1 MFLAIARASNQ
12 GNTKE
17 SVRVKSGL
25 RRLSLHGVLS
35 LMAMVLLAPALRAQV
50 AGTVRD
56 SSSQL
61 PLPNTAVLVLE
72 PSGRPVARS
81 VTDAQG
87 RFRLATTATTGKGRA
102 APKTV
107 YPLRLRV
114 LRMGFRPREIPLTAA
129 SAGTYW
135 DISLVSFPI
144 QLEEVQVVALT
155 CPQRPDRKQ
164 ALGLLRQVRMSLLA
178 NVVARSQSSATMQRL
193 LYERRYEGASGRVA
207 SQSVR
212 RRITSSTTEAFSAAR
227 SAAAFGHQGFNED
240 SDGAHT
246 YVGPDAETLLDDAF
260 AERYCFKV
268 APPDRTRP
276 LQVGLGFEPV
286 DREDGRIDIIGT
298 VWVDTLSRV
307 LRDMNFHYVGLDPQT
322 TALSPEGR
330 LSFRELSNGV
340 VIIDQWSL
348 RLGSGGRQSGRTL
361 VGRTQDVSGGGA
373 RERPQE
379 IGGEIARAT
388 WPDGY
393 TWQAPLGTI
402 RLRAVDGQGRP
413 ASGSVVQLLDTDY
426 QATTDLTGTFVL
438 SDLLPGPYTASVRD
452 PRLAALDVPSTTT
465 VRLQAVRDSTVDARV
480 VVESADDY
488 VIKRCGYESGIIAG
502 RGRLLGRV
510 LRADGSPASEARWTM
525 RDEFGTVMVE
535 SGKVD
540 ADGFF
545 NACQLPMNKS
555 VTIDVW
561 QGDKRTNVSRTV
573 SEPLTTLRVVLPQ

>member
-1 MFLAIARASNQ
+1 M
-12 GNTKE
+12 
-17 SVRVKSGL
+17 RVKSGL
-25 RRLSLHGVLS
+25 RRLSHWGVLS
-35 LMAMVLLAPALRAQV
+35 LIAMIVLPPALRAQV

-56 SSSQL
+56 SSSQA

-72 PSGRPVARS
+72 QGGKPVSRGT
-81 VTDAQG
+81 TDAQG
-87 RFRLATTATTGKGRA
+87 RFRLATTPTTGKGRA

-107 YPLRLRV
+107 FPLRLRV

-144 QLEEVQVVALT
+144 KLEEVQVVALT

-193 LYERRYEGASGRVA
+193 LFERRFEGASGRVA
-207 SQSVR
+207 SQTVH
-212 RRITSSTTEAFSAAR
+212 RRITSSTREAFSAAR
-227 SAAAFGHQGFNED
+227 SAAAFNRQGFIED
-240 SDGAHT
+240 SSGAHA

-268 APPDRTRP
+268 APPDRPRP

-307 LRDMNFHYVGLDPQT
+307 LRDMDFHYVGLDPQT

-348 RLGSGGRQSGRTL
+348 RLGAGGRPAGKMVGGRTP
-361 VGRTQDVSGGGA
+361 VVSATEGTT

-379 IGGEIARAT
+379 IGGEIARAS

-393 TWQAPLGTI
+393 SWEAPLGTI

-426 QATTDLTGTFVL
+426 EATTDLTGTFVL
-438 SDLLPGPYTASVRD
+438 TDLLPGPYTASVRD

-488 VIKRCGYESGIIAG
+488 VIKRCGYDAGIVAG

-510 LRADGSPASEARWTM
+510 MRADGRPASEARWTM
-525 RDEFGTVMVE
+525 RDEFGTVIVE
-535 SGKVD
+535 SGRAD
-540 ADGFF
+540 GDGFF
-545 NACQLPMNKS
+545 HACQLPMNKS

-561 QGDKRTNVSRTV
+561 QSDKRTNASTTLKD
-573 SEPLTTLRVVLPQ
+573 PLTTLRVVLPQ

>member
-1 MFLAIARASNQ
+1 
-12 GNTKE
+12 
-17 SVRVKSGL
+17 VKSGL
-25 RRLSLHGVLS
+25 RRLCVFGMLS
-35 LMAMVLLAPALRAQV
+35 LAAALSSPHALRAQV
-50 AGTVRD
+50 AGIVRD
-56 SSSQL
+56 SASQL
-61 PLPNTAVLVLE
+61 PLPNTAVMVLE
-72 PSGRPVARS
+72 PSGKPVSRS
-81 VTDAQG
+81 VSDQQG
-87 RFRLATTATTGKGRA
+87 RFRLATSATSAKGRV

-129 SAGTYW
+129 SAGTFW
-135 DISLVSFPI
+135 DIGLVSFPI

-164 ALGLLRQVRMSLLA
+164 ALGLLREVRMSLLA

-193 LYERRYEGASGRVA
+193 LFERRFEGASGRVA
-207 SQSVR
+207 AQRVR
-212 RRITSSTTEAFSAAR
+212 RRVTSSTTEAFSAAR
-227 SAAAFGHQGFNED
+227 SAAAFSRQGFIED
-240 SDGAHT
+240 STGAHT

-268 APPDRTRP
+268 APPDRARP

-307 LRDMNFHYVGLDPQT
+307 LRDMDFHYVGLDPQT

-348 RLGSGGRQSGRTL
+348 RLGGERRPAGRTL
-361 VGRTQDVSGGGA
+361 VGRTAEVSETSGGS

-379 IGGEIARAT
+379 IGGEIARAS

-393 TWQAPLGTI
+393 SWEAPLGTI

-426 QATTDLTGTFVL
+426 QATTDASGTFVL
-438 SDLLPGPYTASVRD
+438 SDLLPGPYIASVRD
-452 PRLAALDVPSTTT
+452 PRLAALDVPSTRT
-465 VRLQAVRDSTVDARV
+465 VRLSAVRDSTVDARV
-480 VVESADDY
+480 VVESADDF
-488 VIKRCGYESGIIAG
+488 VIKRCGYDPGVIAG
-502 RGRLLGRV
+502 RVRLLGRV
-510 LRADGSPASEARWTM
+510 MRADGQPATDARWTM

-535 SGKVD
+535 SGRVD
-540 ADGFF
+540 TEGFF
-545 NACQLPMNKS
+545 SACQLPMNKS

-561 QGDKRTNVSRTV
+561 QGDKRTNASRTTT
-573 SEPLTTLRVVLPQ
+573 EPLTTLRLVLPP

>member
-1 MFLAIARASNQ
+1 
-12 GNTKE
+12 
-17 SVRVKSGL
+17 VKSGL

-361 VGRTQDVSGGGA
+361 VGRTQDVSGGAA

-413 ASGSVVQLLDTDY
+413 ASGSVQLLDNTDY

-561 QGDKRTNVSRTV
+561 QGDKRTNASRSV

>member
-1 MFLAIARASNQ
+1 M
-12 GNTKE
+12 
-17 SVRVKSGL
+17 RVSFEL
-25 RRLSLHGVLS
+25 RRPGMLVLS
-35 LMAMVLLAPALRAQV
+35 LMAMVLFPLALHSQV

-56 SSSQL
+56 SSSQI
-61 PLPNTAVLVLE
+61 PLPNTAVIVLD
-72 PSGRPVARS
+72 PAGRAVSRS
-81 VTDAQG
+81 VTDQQG
-87 RFRLATTATTGKGRA
+87 RFRLATTATKGKGRS
-102 APKTV
+102 APRTV

-135 DISLVSFPI
+135 DIGLVSFPI
-144 QLEEVQVVALT
+144 QLEEVQVVAVT

-193 LYERRYEGASGRVA
+193 LFERRYDGASGRIV
-207 SQSVR
+207 SQTVR
-212 RRITSSTTEAFSAAR
+212 KRVTSSTTEPFSAAR
-227 SAAAFGHQGFNED
+227 SAAAFSRQGFVED
-240 SDGAHT
+240 ATGAHT
-246 YVGPDAETLLDDAF
+246 YIGPDAETLIDDAF

-307 LRDMNFHYVGLDPQT
+307 LRDLDFHYVGLDQQT
-322 TALSPEGR
+322 SALSPEGR

-340 VIIDQWSL
+340 VVIDQWSL
-348 RLGSGGRQSGRTL
+348 RLGSEGRPVRRTL
-361 VGRTQDVSGGGA
+361 VGRTAEVTRMEGA
-373 RERPQE
+373 TRERPQE
-379 IGGEIARAT
+379 IGGEIARAS

-393 TWQAPLGTI
+393 SWEAPLGTI

-413 ASGSVVQLLDTDY
+413 VTGSVVQLLDTDY
-426 QATTDLTGTFVL
+426 QATTDASGTFVL
-438 SDLLPGPYTASVRD
+438 EDLLPGPYTASVRD

-465 VRLQAVRDSTVDARV
+465 LRLSAVRDSTIDARV

-488 VIKRCGYESGIIAG
+488 VMKRCGYDNVLAG
-502 RGRLLGRV
+502 RARLLGRV
-510 LRADGSPASEARWTM
+510 TTTDGRAASEARWTM
-525 RDEFGTVMVE
+525 RDEFGTVLVE
-535 SGKVD
+535 GGRVD
-540 ADGFF
+540 GEGFF
-545 NACQLPMNKS
+545 HSCQLPMNRS

-561 QGDKRTNVSRTV
+561 QGDRRVNASRPM
-573 SEPLTTLRVVLPQ
+573 SDPFTTLKVVLP

>member
-1 MFLAIARASNQ
+1 M
-12 GNTKE
+12 
-17 SVRVKSGL
+17 KSGL

-348 RLGSGGRQSGRTL
+348 RLSTERRPAGRTL
-361 VGRTQDVSGGGA
+361 AGRTPVVSATSGTT
-373 RERPQE
+373 RDRPQE
-379 IGGEIARAT
+379 IGGEIARAS

-393 TWQAPLGTI
+393 SWEAPLGTI

-426 QATTDLTGTFVL
+426 RATTDASGTFVL
-438 SDLLPGPYTASVRD
+438 NDLLPGPYIASVRD

-465 VRLQAVRDSTVDARV
+465 LRVSAVRDSTVDARV
-480 VVESADDY
+480 VVESAEDY
-488 VIKRCGYESGIIAG
+488 VIKRCGYDAGILAG

-510 LRADGSPASEARWTM
+510 MRGDGQPAADARFTM

-535 SGKVD
+535 SGRAD
-540 ADGFF
+540 AEGFF
-545 NACQLPMNKS
+545 TACQIPLNKS

-561 QGDKRTNVSRTV
+561 QGDKRTNASSRMTD
-573 SEPLTTLRVVLPQ
+573 PLTTLRVALPQ

>member
-1 MFLAIARASNQ
+1 M
-12 GNTKE
+12 
-17 SVRVKSGL
+17 
-25 RRLSLHGVLS
+25 
-35 LMAMVLLAPALRAQV
+35 LLLPPSLRAQV

-61 PLPNTAVLVLE
+61 PLPNTAVIVLD
-72 PSGRPVARS
+72 PAGRPVSRS
-81 VTDAQG
+81 VTDQQG
-87 RFRLATTATTGKGRA
+87 HFRLATTPTAAKGRPT
-102 APKTV
+102 PKTV

-114 LRMGFRPREIPLTAA
+114 LRMGFRPREIALTPA
-129 SAGTYW
+129 SAGTFW
-135 DISLVSFPI
+135 DIALVSFPI
-144 QLEEVQVVALT
+144 QLEEVQIVALT

-193 LYERRYEGASGRVA
+193 LYERRFEGPSGRLA
-207 SQSVR
+207 SQTVR
-212 RRITSSTTEAFSAAR
+212 RRVTSSTTEAFSAAR
-227 SAAAFGHQGFNED
+227 SAAAFSRQGFIED
-240 SDGAHT
+240 SAGAHS

-307 LRDMNFHYVGLDPQT
+307 LRDMDFHYLGLDPQT
-322 TALSPEGR
+322 SALSPEGR

-348 RLGSGGRQSGRTL
+348 RLGTERRPAGRTL
-361 VGRTQDVSGGGA
+361 AGRTPVVSATSGTT

-379 IGGEIARAT
+379 IGGEIARAS

-402 RLRAVDGQGRP
+402 RLRAVDGQGRA

-426 QATTDLTGTFVL
+426 QATTDASGTFVL
-438 SDLLPGPYTASVRD
+438 TDLLPGPYTASVRD
-452 PRLAALDVPSTTT
+452 PRLAALDVPSTTS
-465 VRLQAVRDSTVDARV
+465 VRLSAVRDSTVDARV
-480 VVESADDY
+480 VVESAEDY
-488 VIKRCGYESGIIAG
+488 VVKRCGYDAGILAG

-510 LRADGSPASEARWTM
+510 MRADGEPAADARYTM

-535 SGKVD
+535 SGRAD
-540 ADGFF
+540 AEGFF
-545 NACQLPMNKS
+545 TACQIPLNKS

-561 QGDKRTNVSRTV
+561 QGDKRTNASSRLTD
-573 SEPLTTLRVVLPQ
+573 PLTTLRVALPQ

>member
-1 MFLAIARASNQ
+1 MQ
-12 GNTKE
+12 
-17 SVRVKSGL
+17 VKSARG
-25 RRLSLHGVLS
+25 RRSLCAALSLV
-35 LMAMVLLAPALRAQV
+35 AMVLLPSALRAQV

-56 SSSQL
+56 SASQL
-61 PLPNTAVLVLE
+61 PLPNTAVIVLD
-72 PSGRPVARS
+72 PAGKPVSRS
-81 VTDAQG
+81 VTDQQG
-87 RFRLATTATTGKGRA
+87 KFRLATSRTAGKGRS

-114 LRMGFRPREIPLTAA
+114 LRMGFRPREVPLTAA

-135 DISLVSFPI
+135 DIGLVSFPI

-193 LYERRYEGASGRVA
+193 LFERRFEGASGRIA
-207 SQSVR
+207 SQTVR
-212 RRITSSTTEAFSAAR
+212 RRVTSSTSEAFSAAR
-227 SAAAFGHQGFNED
+227 SAAAFSRQGFLED
-240 SDGAHT
+240 STGAHP

-268 APPDRTRP
+268 APPDRARP

-307 LRDMNFHYVGLDPQT
+307 LRDMDFHYLGLDAQT
-322 TALSPEGR
+322 SALNPEGR

-348 RLGSGGRQSGRTL
+348 RLGGERRPAGRAL
-361 VGRTQDVSGGGA
+361 VGRTADVSAMSGGA
-373 RERPQE
+373 RDRPQE
-379 IGGEIARAT
+379 IGGEIARAS

-393 TWQAPLGTI
+393 SWQAPLGTI
-402 RLRAVDGQGRP
+402 RLRAVDGQGRA

-426 QATTDLTGTFVL
+426 RATTDESGVFVL
-438 SDLLPGPYTASVRD
+438 TDLLPGPYIASVRD

-465 VRLQAVRDSTVDARV
+465 IRLSAVRDSTVDARV

-488 VIKRCGYESGIIAG
+488 VLKRCGYDAGVIAG

-510 LRADGSPASEARWTM
+510 MRADGRPATDARWTM
-525 RDEFGTVMVE
+525 RDEFGTVIVE
-535 SGKVD
+535 SGRVD

-545 NACQLPMNKS
+545 HSCQLPMNKS
-555 VTIDVW
+555 VMIDVW
-561 QGDKRTNVSRTV
+561 QNDKRTNVSRTMT
-573 SEPLTTLRVVLPQ
+573 EPLTTLRVVLPE

>member
-1 MFLAIARASNQ
+1 
-12 GNTKE
+12 
-17 SVRVKSGL
+17 
-25 RRLSLHGVLS
+25 
-35 LMAMVLLAPALRAQV
+35 MAMVLLAPALRAQV

-361 VGRTQDVSGGGA
+361 VGRTQDVSGGAA

-561 QGDKRTNVSRTV
+561 QGDKRTNASRSV

>member
-1 MFLAIARASNQ
+1 M
-12 GNTKE
+12 
-17 SVRVKSGL
+17 KSGL
-25 RRLSLHGVLS
+25 RRLSHWGALS
-35 LMAMVLLAPALRAQV
+35 LAMMLVLPPALRAQV
-50 AGTVRD
+50 AGMVRD
-56 SSSQL
+56 SASQL
-61 PLPNTAVLVLE
+61 PLPNTAVIVLD
-72 PSGRPVARS
+72 PAGRPVSRS
-81 VTDAQG
+81 VTDPQG
-87 RFRLATTATTGKGRA
+87 RFRLATTPTTGKGRA

-114 LRMGFRPREIPLTAA
+114 LRMGFRPKEIPLTPA

-135 DISLVSFPI
+135 DIGLVSFPI
-144 QLEEVQVVALT
+144 QLEEVAVVALT

-178 NVVARSQSSATMQRL
+178 NVVARSQSSATMERL
-193 LYERRYEGASGRVA
+193 LFERRFEGASGRIA
-207 SQSVR
+207 SQTVR

-227 SAAAFGHQGFNED
+227 SAAAFSRQGFIED
-240 SDGAHT
+240 STGAHA

-268 APPDRTRP
+268 APPDRARP

-307 LRDMNFHYVGLDPQT
+307 LRDMDFHYVGLDPQT

-348 RLGSGGRQSGRTL
+348 RLSTERRTAGKTLAGRTP
-361 VGRTQDVSGGGA
+361 VVAATAGTT

-379 IGGEIARAT
+379 IGGEIARAS

-393 TWQAPLGTI
+393 SWQAPLGTI

-426 QATTDLTGTFVL
+426 RATTDASGTFVL
-438 SDLLPGPYTASVRD
+438 NDLLPGPYVASVRD
-452 PRLAALDVPSTTT
+452 PRLAALDVPSNTT
-465 VRLQAVRDSTVDARV
+465 VRLSAVRDSTVDARV

-488 VIKRCGYESGIIAG
+488 VVKRCGYDAGILAG

-510 LRADGSPASEARWTM
+510 MRADGQPAADARYTM

-535 SGKVD
+535 SGRAD

-545 NACQLPMNKS
+545 TACQIPLNKS

-561 QGDKRTNVSRTV
+561 QGDKRTNASSRLTD
-573 SEPLTTLRVVLPQ
+573 PLTTLRVALPQ

>member
-1 MFLAIARASNQ
+1 M
-12 GNTKE
+12 
-17 SVRVKSGL
+17 RVKCGR
-25 RRLSLHGVLS
+25 RRLSVYGVLS
-35 LMAMVLLAPALRAQV
+35 LIVMVLMPPALRAQV

-61 PLPNTAVLVLE
+61 PLPNTAVMVLE
-72 PSGRPVARS
+72 PSGKPVARG
-81 VTDAQG
+81 VTDQQG
-87 RFRLATTATTGKGRA
+87 RFRLATSPTTGKGRA

-135 DISLVSFPI
+135 DVSLVSFPI

-193 LYERRYEGASGRVA
+193 LYERRYEGGSGRIA
-207 SQSVR
+207 GQTVR
-212 RRITSSTTEAFSAAR
+212 RRVTSSTTESFSAAR
-227 SAAAFGHQGFNED
+227 SAAAFSRQGFIED
-240 SDGAHT
+240 STGAHT
-246 YVGPDAETLLDDAF
+246 YVGPDAETLIDDAF

-307 LRDMNFHYVGLDPQT
+307 LRDMDFHYVGLDPQI
-322 TALSPEGR
+322 TALSPAGR

-348 RLGSGGRQSGRTL
+348 RLGAERRAPGRTL
-361 VGRTQDVSGGGA
+361 VGRTPEVTSMGGT
-373 RERPQE
+373 RDRPQE
-379 IGGEIARAT
+379 IGGEIARAS
-388 WPDGY
+388 WADGY
-393 TWQAPLGTI
+393 SWEAPLGTI
-402 RLRAVDGQGRP
+402 RLRVVDGQGQA

-426 QATTDLTGTFVL
+426 RATTDASGSFLLT
-438 SDLLPGPYTASVRD
+438 DLLPGPYVASVRD
-452 PRLAALDVPSTTT
+452 PRLAALEVPSTTT
-465 VRLQAVRDSTVDARV
+465 LRLSAVRDSTVDARA

-488 VIKRCGYESGIIAG
+488 VIKRCGYGAGIVAG
-502 RGRLLGRV
+502 RARLLGRV
-510 LRADGSPASEARWTM
+510 MRADGQPASDARWTM

-535 SGKVD
+535 SGRAD

-545 NACQLPMNKS
+545 HSCQLPMNKS

-561 QGDKRTNVSRTV
+561 QGDKRTNASARTTD
-573 SEPLTTLRVVLPQ
+573 ELTTLRLVLPQ

>member
-1 MFLAIARASNQ
+1 
-12 GNTKE
+12 
-17 SVRVKSGL
+17 VKSGL

-227 SAAAFGHQGFNED
+227 SAAAFGHQGFNEG

-361 VGRTQDVSGGGA
+361 VGRTQDVSGGAA

-561 QGDKRTNVSRTV
+561 QGDKRTNASRSV

>member
-1 MFLAIARASNQ
+1 
-12 GNTKE
+12 
-17 SVRVKSGL
+17 
-25 RRLSLHGVLS
+25 
-35 LMAMVLLAPALRAQV
+35 MAMVLLAPALRAQV

-361 VGRTQDVSGGGA
+361 VGRTQDVSGGAA

-561 QGDKRTNVSRTV
+561 QGDKRTNASRSV
-573 SEPLTTLRVVLPQ
+573 NEPLTTLRVVLP

>member
-1 MFLAIARASNQ
+1 
-12 GNTKE
+12 
-17 SVRVKSGL
+17 VKSGL

-361 VGRTQDVSGGGA
+361 VGRTQDVSGGAA

-561 QGDKRTNVSRTV
+561 QGDKRTNASRSV

>member
-1 MFLAIARASNQ
+1 M
-12 GNTKE
+12 
-17 SVRVKSGL
+17 KSGL

-361 VGRTQDVSGGGA
+361 VGRTQDVSGGAA

-561 QGDKRTNVSRTV
+561 QGDKRTNASRSV